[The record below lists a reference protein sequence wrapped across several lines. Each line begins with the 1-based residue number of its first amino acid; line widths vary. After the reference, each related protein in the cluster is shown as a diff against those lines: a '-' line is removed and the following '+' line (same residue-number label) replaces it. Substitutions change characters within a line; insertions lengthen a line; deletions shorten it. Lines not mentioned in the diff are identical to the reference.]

1 MKTMMNEKRK
11 RTYVSVGKK
20 LFIILF
26 SLGLAYGAS
35 AQRGSVGHG
44 YVGGGFH
51 GGYSGGYHSYYSP
64 RVFYGPGYYG
74 GWGIGFGLGWGW
86 GMPGWYGPWGPWMY
100 PSGYPPYYYG
110 RGPMPP
116 VLQDQINGIKSDY
129 KAQIKDVKHDK
140 ALSHS
145 DKQAKIND
153 LEKQRDAAI
162 TQTRHDFFY
171 SQMRNSNGQPQRFN
185 NNGQPKNNTQ
195 PQNNN
200 GKPAPGNGNS
210 GNDPDHPEYSDKNAT
225 NGSQQ

>member
-1 MKTMMNEKRK
+1 MNVKRK
-11 RTYVSVGKK
+11 RTGIKRTSGSIGKK

-35 AQRGSVGHG
+35 AQRGYVGHG

-51 GGYSGGYHSYYSP
+51 GAYYAPAP
-64 RVFYGPGYYG
+64 RVYYAPGYYG
-74 GWGIGFGLGWGW
+74 GWGWGLGFGLGYGW
-86 GMPGWYGPWGPWMY
+86 GIPGWYGPWGPWMSPY
-100 PSGYPPYYYG
+100 GYPPYYYG

-116 VLQDQINGIKSDY
+116 ALQDQINGIKSDY

-145 DKQAKIND
+145 DREAKIND

-171 SQMRNSNGQPQRFN
+171 SQMRNSRPQSNSAQPA
-185 NNGQPKNNTQ
+185 QPAQ
-195 PQNNN
+195 
-200 GKPAPGNGNS
+200 PAPGNGNKGNS
-210 GNDPDHPEYSDKNAT
+210 ANDPDHPEYSN
-225 NGSQQ
+225 

>member
-11 RTYVSVGKK
+11 RTIGSIGKR

-35 AQRGSVGHG
+35 AQRGYVGHG
-44 YVGGGFH
+44 YVGGGFRGEGAYH
-51 GGYSGGYHSYYSP
+51 GYYAPRVVYSP
-64 RVFYGPGYYG
+64 GFYG
-74 GWGIGFGLGWGW
+74 GWGWGWGFGLGFGW

-100 PSGYPPYYYG
+100 PYGYPPYYYG

-116 VLQDQINGIKSDY
+116 ALQDQINGIKSDY

-145 DKQAKIND
+145 EKEARIND
-153 LEKQRDAAI
+153 LEQKRDATI

-171 SQMRNSNGQPQRFN
+171 SQMRNYNG
-185 NNGQPKNNTQ
+185 Q

-200 GKPAPGNGNS
+200 AKPAPGNGN
-210 GNDPDHPEYSDKNAT
+210 GGPATNDPEHPEYS
-225 NGSQQ
+225 GQ